1 MGVTMAPGATLLT
14 VMPRGPSSTARLR
27 MSMRRPPLEAAVSGE
42 VGEDH
47 VFVDGADV
55 DDAAGLFGVGEAAT
69 KAWVRKK
76 APLRL
81 TLRTRS

>member
-1 MGVTMAPGATLLT
+1 M
-14 VMPRGPSSTARLR
+14 
-27 MSMRRPPLEAAVSGE
+27 
-42 VGEDH
+42 GEDH

-55 DDAAGLFGVGEAAT
+55 DDAAGEFGAMRRRT

-81 TLRTRS
+81 TLRTAS

>member
-1 MGVTMAPGATLLT
+1 
-14 VMPRGPSSTARLR
+14 
-27 MSMRRPPLEAAVSGE
+27 

-55 DDAAGLFGVGEAAT
+55 MMRPGSLASRRRRT

-81 TLRTRS
+81 TLRTASVVFSVTSRRGFDLDAGVVDEDVAAA